1 MRWVNEHKSVTKG
14 KGCGPKK
21 EMKDKFIAK
30 RYWKDGSTAMGK
42 SDVLAKSFH
51 DTINLSLGDPDL
63 ITNEKIIQAA
73 FEDAKKGHTKYTD
86 FRGDPELRE
95 AVCDFYKEEYGMQVA
110 DEEVFICASACLGM
124 YLALEAIVDDGDEV
138 ILQAPFFTPYPQ
150 QVELARGIPVELPT
164 YEEEDF
170 QINIERLE
178 SLITERTK
186 ALVINSPSNPTGN
199 CLTVETMEKIAAI
212 AEKYD
217 LIVIA
222 DDIYTAFSYQNKFVP
237 FASIAGMKD
246 RTIILNS
253 FSKNFT
259 MTGWRVGNIIAP
271 AKIIKVIQQINEN
284 VVFTAPSI
292 SQRAGLY
299 ALRHRNEIQP
309 PMVEEYR
316 RRMFYAAE
324 RINRIPKMSVIYP
337 PKGSFYLFVNIK
349 ETGLTSEEVTDEI
362 LKQAHVLML
371 PGNAFGNCGEGYMR
385 IACTVNVD
393 TLKEAFDR
401 IEKMTIFR

>member
-1 MRWVNEHKSVTKG
+1 
-14 KGCGPKK
+14 
-21 EMKDKFIAK
+21 MKHKFIAK
-30 RYWKDGSTAMGK
+30 RYWKDQSTAMGK
-42 SDVLAKSFH
+42 SDEMAKSFN
-51 DTINLSLGDPDL
+51 DVINLSLGDPDL
-63 ITNEKIIQAA
+63 ITHDIIIDNA
-73 FEDAKKGHTKYTD
+73 FADAKAGHTKYTD
-86 FRGDPELRE
+86 FRGDPEFRAE
-95 AVCDFYKEEYGMQVA
+95 ICKYYKEEYQMDVA
-110 DEEVFICASACLGM
+110 DEEVFVTASACLGM
-124 YLALEAIVDDGDEV
+124 YLALEAIIDDGDEV

-150 QVELARGIPVELPT
+150 QVELARGIPVELAT

-199 CLTVETMEKIAAI
+199 CLTVKTMEKIAEI

-217 LIVIA
+217 LIVIS
-222 DDIYTAFSYQNKFVP
+222 DDIYTSFSYQNPFVP
-237 FASIAGMKD
+237 FAALPGMRE

-271 AKIIKVIQQINEN
+271 DYIVKVIQQINEN

-292 SQRAGLY
+292 SQRAGIH
-299 ALRHRNEIQP
+299 ALRHRDEIQP
-309 PMVEEYR
+309 PMIEEYR
-316 RRMFYAAE
+316 KRMFYAAE
-324 RINRIPKMSVIYP
+324 RINQIPKLSVIYP
-337 PKGSFYLFVNIK
+337 PKGSFYLFMNIK
-349 ETGLTSEEVTDEI
+349 ESGLSSEKAAELI
-362 LKQAHVLML
+362 LEKAHVLML
-371 PGNAFGNCGEGYMR
+371 PGNAFGACGEGYVR

-401 IEKMTIFR
+401 IEKIEQFQ

>member
-1 MRWVNEHKSVTKG
+1 
-14 KGCGPKK
+14 
-21 EMKDKFIAK
+21 MKHRFVAK
-30 RYWKDGSTAMGK
+30 RYWKDQSTAMGK
-42 SDVLAKSFH
+42 SDEMAKSF
-51 DTINLSLGDPDL
+51 DDCINLSLGDPDL
-63 ITNEKIIQAA
+63 ITDRLIIDKSY
-73 FEDAKKGHTKYTD
+73 EDARIGHTKYTD
-86 FRGDPELRE
+86 FRGDPELRAE
-95 AVCDFYKEEYGMQVA
+95 ICKYYKEEYDMDVA
-110 DEEVFICASACLGM
+110 DEEVFVTASACLGM

-199 CLTVETMEKIAAI
+199 CLTVETMEKIAEI
-212 AEKYD
+212 AVKYD
-217 LIVIA
+217 LVVIS
-222 DDIYTAFSYQNKFVP
+222 DDIYTAFSYQNPFVP
-237 FASIAGMKD
+237 FATLPGMRE

-271 AKIIKVIQQINEN
+271 DYIIKVIQQINEN
-284 VVFTAPSI
+284 VVFTAPSV
-292 SQRAGLY
+292 SQRAALH
-299 ALRHRNEIQP
+299 ALRHRAEIQP
-309 PMVEEYR
+309 PMIEEYR
-316 RRMFYAAE
+316 KRMFYAAE
-324 RINRIPKMSVIYP
+324 RINQIPKLSVIYP
-337 PKGSFYLFVNIK
+337 PKGSFYLFMNIK
-349 ETGLTSEEVTDEI
+349 ETGLTSAEAAELI
-362 LKQAHVLML
+362 LREAHVLML
-371 PGNAFGNCGEGYMR
+371 QGDAFGACGEGYVR

-401 IEKMTIFR
+401 IEKIEQFQ

>member
-1 MRWVNEHKSVTKG
+1 
-14 KGCGPKK
+14 
-21 EMKDKFIAK
+21 MKHRFIAK
-30 RYWKDGSTAMGK
+30 RYWKDQSTAMGQ
-42 SDVLAKSFH
+42 SDVIAKSFN
-51 DTINLSLGDPDL
+51 DVINLSLGDPDL
-63 ITNEKIIQAA
+63 ITHDIIIDNA
-73 FEDAKKGHTKYTD
+73 FKDAKAGHTKYTD
-86 FRGDPELRE
+86 FRGDPELRQE
-95 AVCDFYKEEYGMQVA
+95 IMNYYKEEYAIDVK
-110 DEEVFICASACLGM
+110 DEEIFVCASACLGM

-138 ILQAPFFTPYPQ
+138 ILQAPYFTPYPQ

-164 YEEEDF
+164 YEDEDF

-199 CLTVETMEKIAAI
+199 CLTVEVMEKIAQV

-222 DDIYTAFSYQNKFVP
+222 DDIYTSFSYRNPFVP
-237 FASIAGMKD
+237 FASLPGMKE

-259 MTGWRVGNIIAP
+259 MTGWRIGNIVAP
-271 AKIIKVIQQINEN
+271 NYIIKTIQQINEN

-292 SQRAGLY
+292 SQRAAIH
-299 ALRHRNEIQP
+299 ALRNRNEIQP

-316 RRMFYAAE
+316 KRMFYAAE
-324 RINRIPKMSVIYP
+324 RINKIPKLSVIYP
-337 PKGSFYLFVNIK
+337 PKGSFYLFMNIK
-349 ETGLTSEEVTDEI
+349 ETGLTSEQAADLI
-362 LKQAHVLML
+362 LKEAHVLML
-371 PGNAFGNCGEGYMR
+371 PGNAFGKCGEGYVR

-393 TLKEAFDR
+393 KLKEAFDR
-401 IEKMTIFR
+401 IEKISLLK

>member
-1 MRWVNEHKSVTKG
+1 
-14 KGCGPKK
+14 
-21 EMKDKFIAK
+21 MKHPFIAK
-30 RYWKDGSTAMGK
+30 RYWKDQSTAMGQ
-42 SDVLAKSFH
+42 SDVMAKSF
-51 DTINLSLGDPDL
+51 DDVINLSLGDPDL
-63 ITNEKIIQAA
+63 ITHDTIIDHA
-73 FEDAKKGHTKYTD
+73 FADAKKGHTKYTD
-86 FRGDPELRE
+86 FRGDPELRQE
-95 AVCDFYKEEYGMQVA
+95 IINYYKEEYSMDVK
-110 DEEVFICASACLGM
+110 DEEVFVCASACLGM

-138 ILQAPFFTPYPQ
+138 ILQAPYFTPYPQ

-212 AEKYD
+212 AVKHD

-222 DDIYTAFSYQNKFVP
+222 DDIYTAFSYQNPFVP
-237 FASIAGMKD
+237 FASLPGMQE
-246 RTIILNS
+246 RTIVLNS

-259 MTGWRVGNIIAP
+259 MTGWRVGNVIAP
-271 AKIIKVIQQINEN
+271 EYIISVIQQINEN

-292 SQRAGLY
+292 SQRAGIY
-299 ALRHRNEIQP
+299 ALRHRKEIQP
-309 PMVEEYR
+309 PMIEEYR
-316 RRMFYAAE
+316 KRMFYAAE
-324 RINRIPKMSVIYP
+324 RINRIPKLSVLYP
-337 PKGSFYLFVNIK
+337 PKGSFYLFMNIK
-349 ETGLTSEEVTDEI
+349 ETGLTSVEAADLI
-362 LKQAHVLML
+362 LKEAHVLML
-371 PGNAFGNCGEGYMR
+371 PGDAFGACGEGYIR

-401 IEKMTIFR
+401 IEKMASFQ